1 MSTFVIHNKGDAE
14 IYNVVDVCIT
24 ESGMHYIDIER
35 HGSTMYRLLTADE
48 LPDELKYKLAILK
61 TSPSSFGYYDADND
75 IGWSQG
81 DVTNTYDGSLN
92 NYNFC
97 MGFYVMV
104 SNETLAELTGEET
117 LDDNTG
123 RKGEEQGEEGS

>member
-1 MSTFVIHNKGDAE
+1 MDTFVIHNKGDAK

-24 ESGMHYIDIER
+24 ESGMHYINIER
-35 HGSTMYRLLTADE
+35 HSSTMYRLLTADE
-48 LPDELKYKLAILK
+48 LPDELKYKLALLK
-61 TSPSSFGYYDADND
+61 TSPSSFWYNDDND

-81 DVTNTYDGSLN
+81 DVDTYDGSLS
-92 NYNFC
+92 NYY

-104 SNETLAELTGEET
+104 SDETLAELTGEET